1 YKVAEGNKRVRELQ
15 ERIVALETQLD
26 TEMAKAFEGSH
37 ARTVT
42 DAGVPTAG
50 DIWTA
55 SNDSTIVDLSRVAFP
70 NPDEDDVAERR
81 QA

>member
-1 YKVAEGNKRVRELQ
+1 
-15 ERIVALETQLD
+15 
-26 TEMAKAFEGSH
+26 MAKAFEGSH

-70 NPDEDDVAERR
+70 NLDEDELAERR